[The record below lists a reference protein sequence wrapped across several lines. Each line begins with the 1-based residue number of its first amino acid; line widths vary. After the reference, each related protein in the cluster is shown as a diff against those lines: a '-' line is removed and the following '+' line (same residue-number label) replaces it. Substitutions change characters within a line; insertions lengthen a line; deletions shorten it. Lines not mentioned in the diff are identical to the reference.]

1 MSRKSNNALRF
12 IRCGFRIF
20 EIVRTKKSMGK
31 MDFTWCMRNCGAK
44 DRWPMKIQRLGVCD
58 MCRTL
63 DTLESD
69 DYHYFIEIY
78 STDSKIIKEA
88 MMSTEKLKIAA
99 KLMEI

>member
-1 MSRKSNNALRF
+1 
-12 IRCGFRIF
+12 
-20 EIVRTKKSMGK
+20 
-31 MDFTWCMRNCGAK
+31 
-44 DRWPMKIQRLGVCD
+44 

-69 DYHYFIEIY
+69 DYLYFIEIY